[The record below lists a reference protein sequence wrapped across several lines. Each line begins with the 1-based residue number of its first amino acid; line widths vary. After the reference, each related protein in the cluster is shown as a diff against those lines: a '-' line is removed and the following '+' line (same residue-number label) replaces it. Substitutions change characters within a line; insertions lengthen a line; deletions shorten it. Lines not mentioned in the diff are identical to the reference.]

1 MTNDILIALD
11 PDDSIIDFAHKVADK
26 LFEDLRNEVT
36 EIDNAAEPFVEAR
49 FGKEETA
56 SFLLLVL
63 GHLASDM
70 TRYASYMAAGIYM
83 CAGSK
88 DEEGNHDLARGAV
101 KALLKDQKRA
111 AQMGL
116 LAAELQS
123 SSINKQLDAGKE
135 MLDEVLKKHKGV
147 AH

>member
-1 MTNDILIALD
+1 MTDEILIALG
-11 PDDSIIDFAHKVADK
+11 PDDSIVDFAHKIAEQ
-26 LFEDLRNEVT
+26 LFESLRKEVT
-36 EIDNAAEPFVEAR
+36 EIDTAAEPFIEAR
-49 FGKEETA
+49 FGDDAA

-83 CAGSK
+83 CAGGKTS
-88 DEEGNHDLARGAV
+88 DENHELAKGSVR
-101 KALLKDQKRA
+101 ALLKDQKRA

-123 SSINKQLDAGKE
+123 KSINEQLDAGKD
-135 MLDEVLKKHKGV
+135 MLAELLKKHKG
-147 AH
+147 AKH